1 MFRTPLENVPNSGQP
16 DDKTED
22 PADDEE
28 IGFQGLSDCLLSK
41 VVPDNAIT
49 MTSYIANKALYH
61 LMTDVLEITAS
72 VGLNWNATAIV
83 LAQIKQ
89 KLDQLLKNVSTLL
102 EADYKAALEWLKM
115 VSNELEE
122 EQYSTAFQKLQQVQ
136 KYSIRGYSQVN
147 NFGKK
152 VFCKKMA
159 IYAERMIKTYRK
171 ENEMFVDESDLTEN
185 EQRALAKNVFD
196 QLEPIVEE
204 FEKIRDPNFFQ
215 RRFSGAK
222 SKTEEQDVL
231 DSLLKTTLPT
241 IWDHI
246 NIFKESF
253 CFDNHLLRYIPEGR
267 EDSCNIYLEK
277 KWPITVWKFR
287 QKDGKFKLDFEFQHE
302 FAYEESITE
311 TKFESISSAICKQKY
326 IYQN

>member
-28 IGFQGLSDCLLSK
+28 IGLQGFSDSLLSK
-41 VVPDNAIT
+41 VAPDNAIT
-49 MTSYIANKALYH
+49 MTSYITNKALYH
-61 LMTDVLEITAS
+61 LMTDVLEITAG

-171 ENEMFVDESDLTEN
+171 ENEMFVDESDLTEK

-246 NIFKESF
+246 NIFKECL
-253 CFDNHLLRYIPEGR
+253 CFDNRLLKYIPEGK

-277 KWPITVWKFR
+277 KWPISVWKFR
-287 QKDGKFKLDFEFQHE
+287 QKDGQFKLDFEFQHE

-326 IYQN
+326 L